1 MPVDRLDLL
10 ADEVAAAHLD
20 GIDPHLLRRFI
31 QRDLEGEA
39 RLHRA
44 VAALGPAGR
53 LVGIHSIT
61 IESISSKSIRAGEQL
76 SGVVRGHQ
84 PEGRVRAA
92 VDEDLVVHRRDAAV
106 PIEAQPGAAE
116 PVISKRRVENERP
129 SEKSRRIL
137 LAQLRSAGARPLDR
151 GRVVVHR
158 EDHVHTR
165 TRLHETADRGRRDPP
180 HRHDQVGVA
189 SQARQRAAQDLDGVL
204 DGEL

>member
-1 MPVDRLDLL
+1 MPRRL
-10 ADEVAAAHLD
+10 
-20 GIDPHLLRRFI
+20 PLRVFP
-31 QRDLEGEA
+31 LM
-39 RLHRA
+39 A
-44 VAALGPAGR
+44 VAALARADVASFEANRIAPKERLHAG
-53 LVGIHSIT
+53 
-61 IESISSKSIRAGEQL
+61 L
-76 SGVVRGHQ
+76 SCFDS
-84 PEGRVRAA
+84 PY
-92 VDEDLVVHRRDAAV
+92 LVVEPVELPSHRRIVANLLGQPMILDGGGGDAAV